1 MKLLGTVAV
10 IAMPAGAIGTV
21 ALFLRVAL
29 AQRTPPFLIVL
40 FIVWLLSPFAVLA
53 WAHLASRRWSD
64 ATRTALN
71 GVTIVIALASLA
83 IYSNLIA
90 ITPHGAPKA
99 APFVVVAPTSWLVIA
114 IVVPLAAWAG
124 GRQRD

>member
-1 MKLLGTVAV
+1 MKLLRTAAL
-10 IAMPAGAIGTV
+10 IAMPAGAVGSIW
-21 ALFLRVAL
+21 LFLRVAL
-29 AQRTPPFLIVL
+29 AQRTPPLLLVM
-40 FIVWLLSPFAVLA
+40 FIVWLVSPFAVLG

-83 IYSNLIA
+83 IYSNLITV
-90 ITPHGAPKA
+90 TPHGSPKA

-114 IVVPLAAWAG
+114 SVVPLAALAST
-124 GRQRD
+124 RRRS